1 MNFKEREK
9 YNIFHIYKVK
19 GIYRKNLKKQKK
31 YFYRFIEK
39 K

>member
-19 GIYRKNLKKQKK
+19 GIYSSLIYQ
-31 YFYRFIEK
+31 FLEK
-39 K
+39 I